1 MIRKPTKGAPQ
12 NQQNQKE
19 EEHEVAIKVPSKG
32 YNLDNIGGQE
42 SMNQNL

>member
-1 MIRKPTKGAPQ
+1 MIRKPTKGAP
-12 NQQNQKE
+12 QNQKE